1 MNIINRINLSEY
13 IAQKDDNGE
22 LVNVSLFSP
31 IRLYL
36 SSGYSKMF
44 TCVPK
49 FDIRNGIKAND
60 LLYFKVN
67 NTTGFN
73 MFGRV
78 NESNGSCE
86 DVAEVLAS
94 YLIENLNKKTGGPA
108 ILKPTLYDFAIYENY
123 GELTDYQ
130 SNTASLFTTK
140 KIYGCVSKNI
150 LTDHA
155 NILHG
160 RTILQNVENDEKK
173 AFYSNN
179 IYSYDQAIKKIKEEF
194 LKSNTKIYIDP
205 SCNRYLANLIFF
217 DYFYT
222 NSDRHSGNICFEN
235 VKLGEN
241 KLLLQPLPVL
251 DNGGGMAMQA
261 NNCYDFYLRISDEL
275 KINDGKFENLP
286 FTSNLSLIV
295 GEKCFKNEDIKNSYK
310 YLTDAEMIVAL
321 ISQNKILFN
330 DFKNMFNNLDVSA
343 SLKKMCLKNGLQL
356 KGFNSENSF
365 LPDIENI
372 ITATMNFKKKEISKV
387 MANIL
392 KVDFDEEK
400 YEKNDNI
407 YIDIFERF
415 VEEDE
420 LMVHIASNNEIEKF
434 RDNIS
439 KFNIEKE
446 R

>member
-1 MNIINRINLSEY
+1 
-13 IAQKDDNGE
+13 
-22 LVNVSLFSP
+22 
-31 IRLYL
+31 
-36 SSGYSKMF
+36 
-44 TCVPK
+44 
-49 FDIRNGIKAND
+49 
-60 LLYFKVN
+60 
-67 NTTGFN
+67 
-73 MFGRV
+73 
-78 NESNGSCE
+78 
-86 DVAEVLAS
+86 
-94 YLIENLNKKTGGPA
+94 
-108 ILKPTLYDFAIYENY
+108 
-123 GELTDYQ
+123 
-130 SNTASLFTTK
+130 
-140 KIYGCVSKNI
+140 
-150 LTDHA
+150 
-155 NILHG
+155 
-160 RTILQNVENDEKK
+160 
-173 AFYSNN
+173 
-179 IYSYDQAIKKIKEEF
+179 
-194 LKSNTKIYIDP
+194 
-205 SCNRYLANLIFF
+205 
-217 DYFYT
+217 
-222 NSDRHSGNICFEN
+222 
-235 VKLGEN
+235 
-241 KLLLQPLPVL
+241 
-251 DNGGGMAMQA
+251 MQA